1 MVLNPIDLVVVPLT
15 LVLGLKGAFNGLR
28 KELFG
33 FVGLVGGVFVA
44 SRAAEPLARWV
55 EGHLFHL
62 GNPAI
67 LRLLAFVLVLI
78 LLWSGATLLERLLAQ
93 RDAPERFP
101 SPLSR
106 FLGFLIATAKY
117 FLVFAMILSALYRTP
132 PIRHSLQRHTQG
144 SLLFPALISAG
155 SALIHLA
162 PVGHPTPPTP
172 HGKK

>member
-1 MVLNPIDLVVVPLT
+1 MVLNPIDLVVIPLT
-15 LVLGLKGAFNGLR
+15 LVLGLKGALNGLR

-33 FVGLVGGVFVA
+33 FVGLIGGVFVA
-44 SRAAEPLARWV
+44 SRAADPLARLV
-55 EGHLFHL
+55 EKHLFHL

-67 LRLLAFVLVLI
+67 LRLLAFILVL
-78 LLWSGATLLERLLAQ
+78 LLIWGGATLLERALT
-93 RDAPERFP
+93 RGNPEAAP

-106 FLGFLIATAKY
+106 FAGFLIATAKY

-132 PIRHSLQRHTQG
+132 PIRHSLQRHAKS
-144 SLLFPALISAG
+144 SLLFPSLLAAG

-162 PVGHPTPPTP
+162 PQGHPIPAAP